1 MSKQPAAP
9 NPNPVSDLA
18 RPRLSR
24 LRLEAIRADL
34 GTQMR
39 PRLDQAYV
47 AELAELVREG
57 ERLPPLEVF
66 HDGQLYVLVDGFH
79 RLAAYARLQA
89 REVECEVHEG
99 SLRDAL
105 LRAAQVNERHGLRR
119 DRETKRRAVMTL
131 LQDEEWRQWSDREIA
146 RQCLVSHEFVRQVR
160 AGLASP
166 PVAQDPGIVNVDN
179 APATRK
185 TSDGRSYPARQQP
198 RRHSEEP
205 REPNPDTPAAT
216 KPLSVEALCG
226 VVADWLDGYWADKPR
241 WAVQAALDGEAR
253 VIASLESYLTG
264 TRKAVYNWPDVLE
277 ACGRVRSRL
286 MPAAEQAAR
295 AIPPEHRHS
304 PEADGPSPDPQNPRE
319 FQDPAR
325 AVMGIS
331 LEEARRAV
339 GGLCSHLR
347 QRGLAELGHDLEAAF
362 GEAVRLLGLD
372 GGTEAAGP
380 GGVAT

>member
-1 MSKQPAAP
+1 MSKQPV
-9 NPNPVSDLA
+9 PNPVSDLA
-18 RPRLSR
+18 RPRLAR

-119 DRETKRRAVMTL
+119 DRETKRRAVTAL

-160 AGLASP
+160 ASL
-166 PVAQDPGIVNVDN
+166 AQDPGIVNVDN

-185 TSDGRSYPARQQP
+185 ASDGRSYPARQK
-198 RRHSEEP
+198 P
-205 REPNPDTPAAT
+205 REPGLEATLAAAT

-226 VVADWLDGYWADKPR
+226 VVADWLDEYWADKPGR
-241 WAVQAALDGEAR
+241 AVQAALDGEAR
-253 VIASLESYLTG
+253 VVASLESYLTG
-264 TRKAVYNWPDVLE
+264 TRKAVYDWPDVLE
-277 ACGRVRSRL
+277 ACARVRSRL
-286 MPAAEQAAR
+286 MPDAEGSDPAA
-295 AIPPEHRHS
+295 PP
-304 PEADGPSPDPQNPRE
+304 PQP
-319 FQDPAR
+319 DPAR

-339 GGLCSHLR
+339 EGLCRHLR
-347 QRGLAELGHDLEAAF
+347 QRGLAELGHDLGAAF

-372 GGTEAAGP
+372 GGTEAVGL
-380 GGVAT
+380 GEVAP